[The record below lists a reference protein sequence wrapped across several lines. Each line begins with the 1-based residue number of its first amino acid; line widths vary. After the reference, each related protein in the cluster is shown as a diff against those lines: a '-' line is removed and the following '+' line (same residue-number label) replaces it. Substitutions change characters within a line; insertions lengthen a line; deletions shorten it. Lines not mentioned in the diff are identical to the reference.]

1 MAQEPRDMTVLSHPS
16 NIMPRRDPAGDDEL
30 QTLWRHFTEAAEAY
44 RRDMN
49 RTTGA
54 EMSLAYGAFLAAL
67 PDRDFDDA
75 A

>member
-1 MAQEPRDMTVLSHPS
+1 MTVLSHP
-16 NIMPRRDPAGDDEL
+16 NNLVPRRSPADDDEL
-30 QTLWRHFTEAAEAY
+30 QAIWRRFTEAAEAY

-67 PDRDFDDA
+67 PDRDFRDA